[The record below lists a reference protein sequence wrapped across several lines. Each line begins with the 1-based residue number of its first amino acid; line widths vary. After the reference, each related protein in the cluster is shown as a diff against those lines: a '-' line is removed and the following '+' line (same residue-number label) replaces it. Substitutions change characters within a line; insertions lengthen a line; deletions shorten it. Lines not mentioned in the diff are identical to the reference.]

1 MKKNIKLLSIL
12 CCSLLIGTQLNA
24 QCNNPANLDT
34 TFGPQN
40 NGIVF
45 IGTNWQG
52 NGGLLIDDQGR
63 IVSSG
68 STTGGDFAVARLLSN
83 GILDDTFADNG
94 KTTIDFGLEGNGK
107 AGVVRD
113 CQGRLIVAGC
123 QEEGQNKYVV
133 TRLLENGSLDP
144 SFGTGGIVIG
154 ADGNIANIS
163 GIKLTSTGKIVLFG
177 SLAIENLIVIQLNSD
192 GSLDSSFGNNG
203 TTEVDFGGTEF
214 TLSDFAIDGQGRIV
228 IVGQTNVGGQNFAV
242 ARLNPNGSL
251 DQTFGTN
258 GTTIIDFGGDAA
270 TGDITITRA
279 GKIIILGTE
288 ENNCDM
294 IIFQLNDNGSLDTD
308 FGNNGFT
315 IVDLPGSSSESG
327 NGGII
332 LDSWGKIY
340 AFGTFNGLDF
350 LIARL
355 EKDGTLDTTFGNNGT
370 KLVPLSPTVLGRGGI
385 TIDAQGRIVLLGTS
399 QNPAQFTV
407 VRLCG
412 DTLPAFVVA
421 LREKYMAN
429 CQCS

>member
-1 MKKNIKLLSIL
+1 V
-12 CCSLLIGTQLNA
+12 
-24 QCNNPANLDT
+24 PD
-34 TFGPQN
+34 
-40 NGIVF
+40 
-45 IGTNWQG
+45 
-52 NGGLLIDDQGR
+52 IDR
-63 IVSSG
+63 A
-68 STTGGDFAVARLLSN
+68 TGM
-83 GILDDTFADNG
+83 
-94 KTTIDFGLEGNGK
+94 
-107 AGVVRD
+107 
-113 CQGRLIVAGC
+113 
-123 QEEGQNKYVV
+123 
-133 TRLLENGSLDP
+133 
-144 SFGTGGIVIG
+144 
-154 ADGNIANIS
+154 
-163 GIKLTSTGKIVLFG
+163 KLTCDGKIVLFG
-177 SLAIENLIVIQLNSD
+177 QTATNNLIVTQLNSD
-192 GSLDSSFGNNG
+192 GSLDTSFGTNG
-203 TTEVDFGGTEF
+203 STEVDFGGAES

-258 GTTIIDFGGDAA
+258 GTTIIYFGGDCVDCLAP

-340 AFGTFNGLDF
+340 AFGTNKQLDF

-370 KLVPLSPTVLGRGGI
+370 KLVPLSPTVFGRGGI
-385 TIDAQGRIVLLGTS
+385 TIDAQGRIVVLGTS
-399 QNPAQFTV
+399 QNPVQFTV